1 LTTYRAKCRLML
13 DAANARFALQT
24 EFLKAAVDWPLLD
37 AVWTEATANAKDST
51 PPENREDFLK
61 TNLSVRLGQRLRAAG
76 EIEQARQCENAVTT
90 GELTDARDALQ
101 REIADAAEKKD
112 VNVSTLARKLETYQP
127 AKAEGEKSS
136 TEDTDWLLLSGLRL
150 ACRLAKAGQTEQA
163 FDLVSSFKKEMLWR
177 EEGFEMLAAMV
188 AKDPAV
194 AESLWKKYR
203 PSLMSPTEKIAI
215 FRGLCAGLSTSLI
228 TRP

>member
-1 LTTYRAKCRLML
+1 M
-13 DAANARFALQT
+13 
-24 EFLKAAVDWPLLD
+24 
-37 AVWTEATANAKDST
+37 
-51 PPENREDFLK
+51 
-61 TNLSVRLGQRLRAAG
+61 
-76 EIEQARQCENAVTT
+76 
-90 GELTDARDALQ
+90 
-101 REIADAAEKKD
+101 
-112 VNVSTLARKLETYQP
+112 NVSTLARKLETYQP

-215 FRGLCAGLSTSLI
+215 FRGLCTGCQ
-228 TRP
+228 RR